1 MEQRHFK
8 RVRFFSQAQLEA
20 DGQLYPTELLDLSLK
35 GALVKKPV
43 APLPIEPT
51 KLCLKLQLSDSSEE
65 LIMQVSIAHQN
76 AGFLGLHCDKIDI
89 DSISHLR
96 RLLELNLGDPELLSR
111 ELSELSNGD

>member
-20 DGQLYPTELLDLSLK
+20 DGQVYPTEVLDLSLR

-43 APLPIEPT
+43 DTLPAAPAM
-51 KLCLKLQLSDSSEE
+51 LCLRLQLSDSVEQIS
-65 LIMQVSIAHQN
+65 MQVSIAHQHDDH
-76 AGFLGLHCDKIDI
+76 LGLYCEKIDL

-96 RLLELNLGDPELLSR
+96 RLLELNLGEPELLNR
-111 ELSELSNGD
+111 ELAELINIK

>member
-20 DGQLYPTELLDLSLK
+20 DGQVYPTEVLDLSLK

-43 APLPIEPT
+43 DTLPAAPT
-51 KLCLKLQLSDSSEE
+51 TLCLRLQLSGSVEH
-65 LIMQVSIAHQN
+65 ITMQVSIAHQHDDH
-76 AGFLGLHCDKIDI
+76 LGLYCEKIDL

-96 RLLELNLGDPELLSR
+96 RLLELNLGDPELLNR
-111 ELSELSNGD
+111 ELAELINIE